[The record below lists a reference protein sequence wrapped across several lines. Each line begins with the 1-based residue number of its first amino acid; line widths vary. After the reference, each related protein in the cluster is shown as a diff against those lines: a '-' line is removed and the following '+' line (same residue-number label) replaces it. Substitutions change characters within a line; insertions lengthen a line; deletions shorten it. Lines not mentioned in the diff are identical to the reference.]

1 MKQYTLQ
8 FDGYW
13 REVNKGGA
21 PDCSGV
27 YLIYTCK
34 YNKTSDKV
42 SLSDIIYI
50 GQSKNMKSRIASH
63 SEEEFKEY
71 IKQGETL
78 CYACAPVDEKDLDL
92 VENALIYAQKPVGND
107 RLKDSYSYE
116 DVNFT
121 IEGKCSLLKYTSFNI
136 TTR

>member
-1 MKQYTLQ
+1 MKKYALQ

-13 REVNKGGA
+13 REINKGGV
-21 PDCSGV
+21 PENSGV

-34 YNKTSDKV
+34 YNKDSNTV

-50 GQSKNMKSRIASH
+50 GQAKNLKSRIAGH
-63 SEEEFKEY
+63 NEEEFEKY

-92 VENALIYAQKPVGND
+92 VENALVFVQQPKGNVK
-107 RLKDSYSYE
+107 LKDSYTHEEAS
-116 DVNFT
+116 FI
-121 IEGKCSLLKYTSFNI
+121 IEGTCSLLKKTVFNI
-136 TTR
+136 SK